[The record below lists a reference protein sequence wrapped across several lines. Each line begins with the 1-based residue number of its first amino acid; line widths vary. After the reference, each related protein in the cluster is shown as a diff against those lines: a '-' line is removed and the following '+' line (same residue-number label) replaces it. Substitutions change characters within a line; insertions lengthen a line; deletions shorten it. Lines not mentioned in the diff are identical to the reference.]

1 VRESCGGVVE
11 ARGGER
17 RIAAVM
23 MMVMVQAEKCARTW
37 FRIGL

>member
-1 VRESCGGVVE
+1 MRESWGGAVV

-17 RIAAVM
+17 SVAAVM
-23 MMVMVQAEKCARTW
+23 KVMVQAEKCARTW